1 MSSPNALP
9 AWLAA
14 LQQAVKSSSL
24 ATVAQR
30 LGVSRTLVSQVCNQK
45 YPGDLERVQKLVEGV
60 YLSCTVMCP
69 ILGEIRQ
76 DQCLAHQARS
86 NVSSNPL
93 YIQVYKACR
102 SGCQHSRIP
111 EEKQLKRPVRLQ
123 VEDETVEL
131 YQASRVI
138 RRLSFQADGNERELV
153 KLLSNELEH
162 VAMRLNQLLKKQGES
177 K

>member
-1 MSSPNALP
+1 MSNPHVP

-24 ATVAQR
+24 AAVAKR
-30 LGVSRTLVSQVCNQK
+30 LGVSRTMVSQVCNQK

-60 YLSCTVMCP
+60 YLSCTVQCP

-76 DQCLAHQARS
+76 DQCLEHQNRRS
-86 NVSSNPL
+86 VSSNPL

-102 SGCQHSRIP
+102 SGCPHSRLS
-111 EEKQLKRPVRLQ
+111 EEKQLKRPIQLSTEGGQ
-123 VEDETVEL
+123 VEL
-131 YQASRVI
+131 YQAGRAISR
-138 RRLSFQADGNERELV
+138 LTFQADGDERELV

-162 VAMRLNQLLKKQGES
+162 VAMRLNQLLRKSGEKK
-177 K
+177 